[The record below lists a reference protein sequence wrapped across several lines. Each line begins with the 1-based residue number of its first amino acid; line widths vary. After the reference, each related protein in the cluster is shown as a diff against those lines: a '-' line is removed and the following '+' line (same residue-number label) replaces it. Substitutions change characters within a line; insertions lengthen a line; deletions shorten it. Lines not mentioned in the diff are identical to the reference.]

1 MFTKVGILAE
11 GQVVLV
17 KSCKLQE
24 QFRKAVD
31 NFELKER
38 SSAKRSQQH
47 MLLSG
52 PIMEARMMWHSIA
65 RPGRDTQ
72 IVKT

>member
-1 MFTKVGILAE
+1 MGILAE
-11 GQVVLV
+11 GQLVLV
-17 KSCKLQE
+17 KSHKLQE

-31 NFELKER
+31 HFELKER

-47 MLLSG
+47 MLLSDHS
-52 PIMEARMMWHSIA
+52 MEARMTWPSIT